1 MSQIAE
7 GFKDK
12 GLVGSEV
19 TWSTSYEPDENQK
32 AEIERKEKLRKEFQP
47 AAKRLAAEMF
57 AKMGK

>member
-19 TWSTSYEPDENQK
+19 TWSTSYEPSKKQK
-32 AEIERKEKLRKEFQP
+32 EAAAKLREEFQP
-47 AAKRLAAEMF
+47 AAARLAAEMF
-57 AKMGK
+57 NKIGK